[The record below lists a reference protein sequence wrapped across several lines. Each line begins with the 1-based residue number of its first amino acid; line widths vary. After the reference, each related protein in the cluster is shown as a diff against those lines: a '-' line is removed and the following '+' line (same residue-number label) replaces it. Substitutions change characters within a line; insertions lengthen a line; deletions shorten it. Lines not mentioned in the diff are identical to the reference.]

1 MAANPGAVGAIQL
14 PQKLMEIQG
23 QLERNTD
30 EIKKI
35 EAEYQKVLQGKKS
48 LTEKKSENEMVM
60 AEFNLLT
67 EESGATVYKLV
78 GPVLAK

>member
-1 MAANPGAVGAIQL
+1 MAANPGALGQMQL

-35 EAEYQKVLQGKKS
+35 EAEY
-48 LTEKKSENEMVM
+48 
-60 AEFNLLT
+60 
-67 EESGATVYKLV
+67 
-78 GPVLAK
+78 

>member
-1 MAANPGAVGAIQL
+1 MAANPGALGGQML

-35 EAEYQKVLQGKKS
+35 EAEYQKVLIAKKS

-60 AEFNLLT
+60 SELEILK
-67 EESGATVYKLV
+67 ED
-78 GPVLAK
+78 

>member
-1 MAANPGAVGAIQL
+1 ML

-35 EAEYQKVLQGKKS
+35 EAEYQKVLIAKKS

-60 AEFNLLT
+60 SELEILK
-67 EESGATVYKLV
+67 ED
-78 GPVLAK
+78 